1 MARILIVLA
10 VVLAVL
16 VLAKAVAQA
25 VDTARQSTEGANLPD
40 TVKTM
45 SYILL
50 IVLMF
55 GVVTGWLG
63 GL

>member
-10 VVLAVL
+10 VVLAVP

>member
-10 VVLAVL
+10 VILVVLGLARATTHAVE
-16 VLAKAVAQA
+16 
-25 VDTARQSTEGANLPD
+25 TARQTAEGANLPD
-40 TVKTM
+40 TVKTL